1 MPTYLTKRGATYY
14 FRRVIP
20 DDLRPAF
27 GGKRELTFSLGTKD
41 RAEASKLC
49 RAAAVQ
55 SDKELDAA
63 RAMIASPSAVNA
75 KPADAAP
82 IDREA
87 YAAAAFAALQR
98 KRDAAFSAGD
108 LPAFDAEARENL
120 ELYQAMLEG
129 GDNLGLSLAQVEGM
143 QRATKALLTGDGAAV
158 LASAA
163 AVSRERKQ
171 AVAKSETPMLP
182 ELIDKW
188 AAERNPEAR
197 SVDMWRRTCAMFYGV
212 SGEKPV
218 GAITKA
224 DVLAFRSHLMAKGN
238 VPATVDSRL
247 NHLRSLFRFAVEHDI
262 IGLDPA
268 ASVKAPPAARRAKEA
283 RLPFDAA
290 ALKAVFGSAIY
301 TKDERPNRGAGE
313 AAYWLPLLALY
324 TGARLN
330 EIGQLRPKDVMQE
343 VYLDGEDRERQ
354 AWVIRIVEDERDGL
368 TLKNASSNRRVP
380 IHQAL
385 IDLGFLRYVDAAR
398 DKGQARIFPDLKP
411 DRYGVITGNW
421 SKWFGLHLRQ
431 TCGVT
436 DPRMT
441 FHSFRHNFKHHARAC
456 GLDRAVNDAFTG
468 HESGGEGE
476 RYGYLEY
483 PLLPLVEGIA
493 RYRVPGFAL
502 PPPPASLR

>member
-1 MPTYLTKRGATYY
+1 MPTHLKKRDGVYY

-20 DDLRPAF
+20 EALRPAF
-27 GGKRELTFSLGTKD
+27 NGKRELGFSLRTKD
-41 RAEASKLC
+41 YAEACKRC

-63 RAMIASPSAVNA
+63 RAMIASPSAGGA

-108 LPAFDAEARENL
+108 LPTFDAEARQNL
-120 ELYQAMLEG
+120 ELYQAMLDG

-158 LASAA
+158 LSAAA

-171 AVAKSETPMLP
+171 VAAKPDTPMLP
-182 ELIDKW
+182 ELIDIW
-188 AAERNPEAR
+188 AAERSPEAR
-197 SVDMWRRTCAMFYGV
+197 SVDMWRRTCAMFYAVNGQ
-212 SGEKPV
+212 KPV

-224 DVLAFRSHLMAKGN
+224 DVLAFKAHLIAKGN
-238 VPATVDSRL
+238 APATVDSRL
-247 NHLRSLFRFAVEHDI
+247 NHLRSLFRIAVEQDI
-262 IGLDPA
+262 IPLDPA
-268 ASVKAPPAARRAKEA
+268 ATVKAPSMKGEAPPRRYYDSDE
-283 RLPFDAA
+283 
-290 ALKAVFGSAIY
+290 LKAVFGSAIY
-301 TKDERPNRGAGE
+301 TKGERPNRGAGE
-313 AAYWLPLLALY
+313 AAYWLPLVALY

-330 EIGQLRPKDVMQE
+330 EMGQLRPKDILQK
-343 VYLDGEDRERQ
+343 VYLDADDKERK
-354 AWVIRIVEDERDGL
+354 AWVIRITEDKQDGL
-368 TLKNASSNRRVP
+368 TVKNPSSNRRVP

-385 IDLGFLRYVDAAR
+385 IDLGFLRFVDAAR
-398 DKGQARIFPDLKP
+398 ENGQARIFPDLKP

-421 SKWFGLHLRQ
+421 SKWYGLHLRQ
-431 TCGVT
+431 VCGVL
-436 DPRMT
+436 DKKIT
-441 FHSFRHNFKHHARAC
+441 FHSFRHNFKRHWRECDLNKAA
-456 GLDRAVNDAFTG
+456 NDAITG
-468 HESGGEGE
+468 HESGSVADK
-476 RYGYLEY
+476 YGGDY
-483 PLLPLVEGIA
+483 PLRPLVEGMA

>member
-1 MPTYLTKRGATYY
+1 MPTHLKKRDGVYY

-20 DDLRPAF
+20 EALRPAF
-27 GGKRELTFSLGTKD
+27 NGKRELVFSLRTKD
-41 RAEASKLC
+41 YAEACKRC

-63 RAMIASPSAVNA
+63 RAMIASPSAGGA

-108 LPAFDAEARENL
+108 LPTFDAEARENL

-163 AVSRERKQ
+163 AVSREQKQ
-171 AVAKSETPMLP
+171 AVAKPDTPMLP

-188 AAERNPEAR
+188 AAEKQPKAR
-197 SVDMWRRTCAMFYGV
+197 SVDMWRRTCVMFYAV
-212 SGEKPV
+212 NGEKPV
-218 GAITKA
+218 GAIVKA
-224 DVLAFRSHLMAKGN
+224 DVLAFKSHLIAEGKA
-238 VPATVDSRL
+238 PATVDSRL
-247 NHLRSLFRFAVEHDI
+247 NHLRSLFRFAVENDI
-262 IGLDPA
+262 IATDPA
-268 ASVKAPPAARRAKEA
+268 ASVKAPPAKRAKEA
-283 RLPFDAA
+283 RLPYDAD

-301 TKDERPNRGAGE
+301 TKGERPNRGAGE

-324 TGARLN
+324 TGARLG
-330 EIGQLRPKDVMQE
+330 ELGQLRPKDVVQE
-343 VYLDGEDRERQ
+343 VYQDAEDEDRK

-411 DRYGVITGNW
+411 DRYGSVTGNW
-421 SKWFGLHLRQ
+421 TKWFGYHLREA
-431 TCGVT
+431 CGVS
-436 DPRMT
+436 DKRIT
-441 FHSFRHNFKHHARAC
+441 FHSFRHSFKHYARAC
-456 GLDRAVNDAFTG
+456 GLDKAVNDAITG
-468 HESGGEGE
+468 HEGGDVADQ
-476 RYGYLEY
+476 YGGLEY
-483 PLLPLVEGIA
+483 PLRPLVEGMA
-493 RYRVPGFAL
+493 RYRVPGFTL

>member
-20 DDLRPAF
+20 EDLRPAF

-63 RAMIASPSAVNA
+63 RAMIASPSADGA

-108 LPAFDAEARENL
+108 LPTFDAEARENL

-158 LASAA
+158 LSAAA
-163 AVSRERKQ
+163 AVSREQKQ
-171 AVAKSETPMLP
+171 ALVKPDTPMLP
-182 ELIDKW
+182 ELISLW
-188 AAERNPEAR
+188 ADRPEPPKAR
-197 SVDMWRRTCAMFYGV
+197 SVDMWRRTCAVFYELI
-212 SGEKPV
+212 GEKPV

-224 DVLAFRSHLMAKGN
+224 DVLKFRAHLVAKGLAA
-238 VPATVDSRL
+238 ATIESRL
-247 NHLRSLFRFAVEHDI
+247 AHLRSLFRIAVEHDI
-262 IGLDPA
+262 ISLDPA
-268 ASVKAPPAARRAKEA
+268 ASVKAPSTKGEAPPRRYY
-283 RLPFDAA
+283 DADE
-290 ALKAVFGSAIY
+290 LKAVFGSAIY

-330 EIGQLRPKDVMQE
+330 EMGQLRPKDILQE
-343 VYLDGEDRERQ
+343 VYLDAGDKEQR
-354 AWVIRIVEDERDGL
+354 AWVIRITEDKQDGL
-368 TLKNASSNRRVP
+368 TVKNPSSNRRVP

-385 IDLGFLRYVDAAR
+385 IDLGFLRFVGAAR

-421 SKWFGLHLRQ
+421 SKWYGLHLRQ
-431 TCGVT
+431 VCGVS
-436 DPRMT
+436 DKKIT
-441 FHSFRHNFKHHARAC
+441 FHSFRHNFKRHWRECDPNRA
-456 GLDRAVNDAFTG
+456 ANDAITG
-468 HESGGEGE
+468 HESGSVADK
-476 RYGYLEY
+476 YGGDY
-483 PLLPLVEGIA
+483 PLRPLVEGMA
-493 RYRVPGFAL
+493 RYRVPGFTL